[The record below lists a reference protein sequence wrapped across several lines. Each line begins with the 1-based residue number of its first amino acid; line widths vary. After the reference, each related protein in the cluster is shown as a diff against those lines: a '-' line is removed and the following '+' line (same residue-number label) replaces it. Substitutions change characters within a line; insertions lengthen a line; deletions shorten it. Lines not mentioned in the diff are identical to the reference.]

1 MKECKFKFALGVLV
15 LWLVAAINSFAVQV
29 EPFYFEG
36 VDADQQINYW
46 QDLMKYKLWGTGVDD
61 SRVGRVVGVAFY
73 NNLIFI
79 DDSLGYS
86 GSAKGSFF
94 MRNQDHSI
102 GGPLAFAGDYIGDTG
117 NDNILTGPSHFG
129 GGININSNG
138 RANTTWHGNVC
149 SQTNVYNNF
158 DQAQQK
164 GGAVKTCEESDVPSI
179 DFSLDVPEV
188 DWDGFTFSRT
198 ITGDWIF
205 NSSTNEPGRNSSIID
220 IPAGLGYYDILVTGN
235 LDIKDGCDTL
245 IVNNPNNR
253 NVRIFIKGSL
263 KIAGARHN
271 IVVYDNKGLV
281 SNADYGG
288 NLLIYTPNNI
298 DFPSQECM
306 YQGTYMSGGT
316 ISFMQHYHFAGQLL
330 AKEVI
335 IDAEF
340 MAGDFRYVPFDPAKL
355 KIDRMLYEDHQDVG
369 DTAWLFLTQVPPTNV
384 PFRYCFEFP
393 DSGAVNTAGSKFAHR
408 DDLVDADIPLCA
420 NGDTVRTRFDKGKTT
435 LTNPIILHAYYD
447 ALVESKE
454 RFYIRV
460 CDIEAA
466 VYADGDRTDNCT
478 RLPLDIANVLKNP
491 IGLDFAVTGFM
502 NDPLVL
508 DSFPAM
514 KPDSTLLDDYSV
526 RIDTLVSVGTLT
538 FEGAPVQV
546 GQVIASADLS
556 KLVYKGK
563 DDEWG
568 YPYDYLSYSIVH
580 TVGSETSVS
589 DFNYHLIINLVS
601 VIYPVN
607 ENSDKGTFVGQLET
621 DMTTPKFTMV
631 DETGTFVIDSTK
643 GIITVAA
650 DSSINYEAK
659 DMYFVEVTITSGS
672 ASKTVVVQIAVV
684 DVNDPPAIRD
694 TVMSVREN
702 KPVGTDVGKM
712 NLFDEDGPNS
722 GFRQN
727 SFSLVGG
734 DSSLF
739 SIEAE
744 TGIIKTRAIFD
755 YEALEADHKFY
766 TVQVQVID
774 NDGYKSIAEVKI
786 LIENEVETSVIV
798 VTHAESGNGAY
809 DETNP
814 QLPIKVNDKTV
825 TLSWTGDGIPQP
837 DTTLKRLHEGYNV
850 VTLYYY
856 DKTKDAPATKDVT
869 LFVSTK
875 TPEVDVTTKVDVVEA
890 FNIYTVV
897 EQPAEGDTSFYVNK
911 KENDLSITVKN
922 PVLDSTYT
930 DSTCNY
936 TTTNLKVSSVPLD
949 TLKSVQ
955 SAVKSM
961 QKISAEKIMLNEMPS
976 GKVKRTPYNDS
987 LVLVSY
993 KERIGSD
1000 SVTVTYVLNEKGDV
1014 VGDKMKISYETKID
1028 GKTVTMYYEVDAFTG
1043 EKIEPESGAAYMVEF
1058 SYTDKNNVTV
1068 TIAYAVD
1075 SEGRV
1080 VKDADK
1086 NVGYEVGYT
1095 YVNEFGNT
1103 AFRSIYITVDLVAPK
1118 VKILSPHTDDVI
1130 FANYTDVKWTVDQNN
1145 GKGPQEMDSLKV
1157 QGLNKGGNT
1166 IVRAYRDKAGNS
1178 SVDTVYVIMKDAKDV
1193 DISVVTPVTLVTQDK
1208 TDEYYAAN
1216 EPEKGQKFA
1225 VTIYNSKTGKEVET
1239 LRGGDFKT
1247 KEGSGDVP
1255 YPGLD
1260 GHLGPTLAVDTKL
1273 PTLSAVGGLATLDDL
1288 VGKDGLVSRE
1298 GVESANGEKLTVDDY
1313 LRNHCTAQFQSDVG
1327 SDISKAALFHTVM
1340 TVKIW
1345 VYTTLGNFVD
1355 YFTFDQELDDPEYTN
1370 DAGVMTLYFEQK
1382 PDRDGYV
1389 RTADGRLYGT
1399 SAYLY
1404 KTEVTLKS
1412 ELQCDL
1418 PPLSGTEPANKMGAV
1433 RKVSED
1439 LLKPFGYKRPENK

>member
-1 MKECKFKFALGVLV
+1 M
-15 LWLVAAINSFAVQV
+15 
-29 EPFYFEG
+29 
-36 VDADQQINYW
+36 
-46 QDLMKYKLWGTGVDD
+46 
-61 SRVGRVVGVAFY
+61 
-73 NNLIFI
+73 
-79 DDSLGYS
+79 
-86 GSAKGSFF
+86 
-94 MRNQDHSI
+94 
-102 GGPLAFAGDYIGDTG
+102 
-117 NDNILTGPSHFG
+117 
-129 GGININSNG
+129 
-138 RANTTWHGNVC
+138 
-149 SQTNVYNNF
+149 
-158 DQAQQK
+158 
-164 GGAVKTCEESDVPSI
+164 
-179 DFSLDVPEV
+179 
-188 DWDGFTFSRT
+188 
-198 ITGDWIF
+198 
-205 NSSTNEPGRNSSIID
+205 
-220 IPAGLGYYDILVTGN
+220 
-235 LDIKDGCDTL
+235 
-245 IVNNPNNR
+245 
-253 NVRIFIKGSL
+253 
-263 KIAGARHN
+263 
-271 IVVYDNKGLV
+271 
-281 SNADYGG
+281 
-288 NLLIYTPNNI
+288 
-298 DFPSQECM
+298 
-306 YQGTYMSGGT
+306 
-316 ISFMQHYHFAGQLL
+316 
-330 AKEVI
+330 
-335 IDAEF
+335 
-340 MAGDFRYVPFDPAKL
+340 
-355 KIDRMLYEDHQDVG
+355 
-369 DTAWLFLTQVPPTNV
+369 
-384 PFRYCFEFP
+384 
-393 DSGAVNTAGSKFAHR
+393 
-408 DDLVDADIPLCA
+408 
-420 NGDTVRTRFDKGKTT
+420 
-435 LTNPIILHAYYD
+435 
-447 ALVESKE
+447 
-454 RFYIRV
+454 
-460 CDIEAA
+460 
-466 VYADGDRTDNCT
+466 
-478 RLPLDIANVLKNP
+478 
-491 IGLDFAVTGFM
+491 
-502 NDPLVL
+502 
-508 DSFPAM
+508 
-514 KPDSTLLDDYSV
+514 
-526 RIDTLVSVGTLT
+526 
-538 FEGAPVQV
+538 
-546 GQVIASADLS
+546 
-556 KLVYKGK
+556 
-563 DDEWG
+563 
-568 YPYDYLSYSIVH
+568 
-580 TVGSETSVS
+580 
-589 DFNYHLIINLVS
+589 
-601 VIYPVN
+601 
-607 ENSDKGTFVGQLET
+607 
-621 DMTTPKFTMV
+621 
-631 DETGTFVIDSTK
+631 
-643 GIITVAA
+643 
-650 DSSINYEAK
+650 
-659 DMYFVEVTITSGS
+659 
-672 ASKTVVVQIAVV
+672 
-684 DVNDPPAIRD
+684 
-694 TVMSVREN
+694 
-702 KPVGTDVGKM
+702 
-712 NLFDEDGPNS
+712 
-722 GFRQN
+722 
-727 SFSLVGG
+727 
-734 DSSLF
+734 
-739 SIEAE
+739 
-744 TGIIKTRAIFD
+744 
-755 YEALEADHKFY
+755 
-766 TVQVQVID
+766 
-774 NDGYKSIAEVKI
+774 
-786 LIENEVETSVIV
+786 
-798 VTHAESGNGAY
+798 
-809 DETNP
+809 
-814 QLPIKVNDKTV
+814 
-825 TLSWTGDGIPQP
+825 
-837 DTTLKRLHEGYNV
+837 
-850 VTLYYY
+850 
-856 DKTKDAPATKDVT
+856 
-869 LFVSTK
+869 
-875 TPEVDVTTKVDVVEA
+875 
-890 FNIYTVV
+890 
-897 EQPAEGDTSFYVNK
+897 NK

-955 SAVKSM
+955 SAAKSM
-961 QKISAEKIMLNEMPS
+961 QKISSEKIMLNEMPS

-1145 GKGPQEMDSLKV
+1145 GKGPQVMDSLKV